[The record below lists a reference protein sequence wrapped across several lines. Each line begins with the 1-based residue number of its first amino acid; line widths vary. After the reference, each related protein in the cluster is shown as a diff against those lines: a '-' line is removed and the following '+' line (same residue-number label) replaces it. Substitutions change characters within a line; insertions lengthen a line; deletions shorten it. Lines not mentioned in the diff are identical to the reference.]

1 MINTQQPSTEP
12 AADPFGAGERFRLG
26 VASRPLPGPG
36 VCVRQ
41 SGMIAE
47 VFLPGPKSD
56 MELAAGPETG
66 RGPVGVHHE
75 LMRAG

>member
-1 MINTQQPSTEP
+1 MNPTTTLTNNNPPATHRCGLNPSPICREESDTP
-12 AADPFGAGERFRLG
+12 Q
-26 VASRPLPGPG
+26 
-36 VCVRQ
+36 Q